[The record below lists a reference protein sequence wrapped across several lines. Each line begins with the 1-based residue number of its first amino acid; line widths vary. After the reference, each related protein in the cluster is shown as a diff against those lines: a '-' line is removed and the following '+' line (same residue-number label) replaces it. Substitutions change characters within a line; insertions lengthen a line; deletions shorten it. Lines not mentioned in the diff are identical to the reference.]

1 MSGKKTENM
10 LEYMKEYREKNA
22 GYWKQKVRCE
32 ICNKTMTLSSRS
44 HHKKSTKHLFN
55 EMKIKMAAISRN
67 NVQKENNSNECEKD
81 NNSQE
86 CDNNNNN
93 QGAKK

>member
-1 MSGKKTENM
+1 MSTKKTENM

-22 GYWKQKVRCE
+22 GYWKQKVKCD

-55 EMKIKMAAISRN
+55 ELKLKMAEI
-67 NVQKENNSNECEKD
+67 NSKND
-81 NNSQE
+81 NNSKE
-86 CDNNNNN
+86 CNNNNEKD
-93 QGAKK
+93 KK